1 MGTKPKPDGGTVNE
15 GDREELYAVVR
26 AAVRDAL
33 LDVAG
38 TVALLGFALLFVAT
52 GVRGLLEAAGTTG
65 AVVSLALVVLGF
77 AIAAVSLD
85 LVPSIRE

>member
-1 MGTKPKPDGGTVNE
+1 MGTKSDGGTSLE
-15 GDREELYAVVR
+15 ADREELYAVVR

-33 LDVAG
+33 LDVVG

-52 GVRGLLEAAGTTG
+52 GVRGLLEAAGTAG
-65 AVVSLALVVLGF
+65 
-77 AIAAVSLD
+77 AAVSLVLVALGVVIAVVALD

>member
-1 MGTKPKPDGGTVNE
+1 MGTKPKPDGGTATE
-15 GDREELYAVVR
+15 ADHEELYAVVR
-26 AAVRDAL
+26 AAVKDAL
-33 LDVAG
+33 LDVVG

-65 AVVSLALVVLGF
+65 AVASLALVGLGVVV
-77 AIAAVSLD
+77 AAVALD